1 VILVIFGLIAVGAA
15 LLLIYYSKNPG
26 SGGLSG
32 VTRARKVQA
41 TVVPEKRYKKSED
54 GKVVYLF
61 DDDDEEDAHET
72 SGNDDPDGS
81 DRPNGPNDSN
91 GEEGKE

>member
-1 VILVIFGLIAVGAA
+1 MIAVGAA
-15 LLLIYYSKNPG
+15 LLLIYYSRKPG

-32 VTRARKVQA
+32 VARARKVQA

-61 DDDDEEDAHET
+61 DDDEETTET
-72 SGNDDPDGS
+72 SEKKGSDGS
-81 DRPNGPNDSN
+81 NGSG

>member
-1 VILVIFGLIAVGAA
+1 LILVIFGLIAVGAS
-15 LLLIYYSKNPG
+15 LLLIYYSRKPG
-26 SGGLSG
+26 SGPSSF
-32 VTRARKVQA
+32 VARARKVQA

-61 DDDDEEDAHET
+61 DDDDAAAEEKPEHNEPDGPN
-72 SGNDDPDGS
+72 SPGGPSDPD
-81 DRPNGPNDSN
+81 